1 MPGERIGHDQRGQDR
16 HHEHRGGNEDADMFA
31 ARDRGRQQRADQR
44 HEQLRLE
51 LAKKNRISGP
61 ISSTSL
67 RMGLSFFVAGFVG
80 IGRM

>member
-1 MPGERIGHDQRGQDR
+1 
-16 HHEHRGGNEDADMFA
+16 MFA
-31 ARDRGRQQRADQR
+31 ARDAAGSSGPTSGMNSCG
-44 HEQLRLE
+44 LE